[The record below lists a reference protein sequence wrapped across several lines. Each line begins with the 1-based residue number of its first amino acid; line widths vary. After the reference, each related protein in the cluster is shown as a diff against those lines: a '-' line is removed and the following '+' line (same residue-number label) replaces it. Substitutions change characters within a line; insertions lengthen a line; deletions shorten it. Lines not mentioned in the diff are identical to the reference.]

1 MPLFKEDPAHL
12 SKSRLKSDLVAHNV
26 ALPPAKS
33 RKEVYVELH
42 LKHVDQKN
50 AADFSSD
57 EEDQGEDVAV
67 EEEDAE
73 VLDPCGLTDDDLKAA
88 LLKHGFKAGPIVA
101 STRALYENKLRKLL
115 QPNGHERVNGPEKDV
130 LYSDSEEGEEED
142 EEEEEEGSD
151 AATEETVEQPV
162 QVRQQRSQNGEFVY
176 PQCFVPSSRLRA
188 HAPRIREPC
197 PKRNSRNVLKSSE
210 RSWSR
215 CSQIPAGISKASSV
229 DQRSGLG
236 SGVSQGSQSAVPNGC
251 SSFSSQAFSITQMV
265 EEMESQRSLISNTDT
280 EKELNGS
287 NVQERWTQ
295 SNRLDTWIVDKRNR
309 SMYYTPEASP
319 YKQEIKPPLEPV
331 KDLLNDLFPDTQVTP
346 TGIYATRRKPIK
358 GAAGRPFEYVH
369 PDSPASPTTL
379 ERRELERRLVPVHIQ
394 IFIFLIVVVL
404 LYVIY
409 ACVEEN
415 SLSPFM
421 ALLDGL
427 NPEPDSEGELLLQ
440 AEVQDTPAPSGEE

>member
-162 QVRQQRSQNGEFVY
+162 QVRQQRSQNGEFLY

-236 SGVSQGSQSAVPNGC
+236 SG
-251 SSFSSQAFSITQMV
+251 
-265 EEMESQRSLISNTDT
+265 
-280 EKELNGS
+280 
-287 NVQERWTQ
+287 
-295 SNRLDTWIVDKRNR
+295 
-309 SMYYTPEASP
+309 
-319 YKQEIKPPLEPV
+319 PPLEPV
-331 KDLLNDLFPDTQVTP
+331 KGFLNDLFPDTEVTP